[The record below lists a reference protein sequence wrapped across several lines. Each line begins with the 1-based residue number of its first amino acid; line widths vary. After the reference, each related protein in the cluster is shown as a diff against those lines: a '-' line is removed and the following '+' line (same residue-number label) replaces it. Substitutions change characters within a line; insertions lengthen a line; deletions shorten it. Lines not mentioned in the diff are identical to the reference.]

1 MLLGVRRLK
10 LIDNKEY
17 DVELQGFKAVILLS
31 HTADK
36 R

>member
-1 MLLGVRRLK
+1 MLLGVRRSK

-31 HTADK
+31 HNAGK